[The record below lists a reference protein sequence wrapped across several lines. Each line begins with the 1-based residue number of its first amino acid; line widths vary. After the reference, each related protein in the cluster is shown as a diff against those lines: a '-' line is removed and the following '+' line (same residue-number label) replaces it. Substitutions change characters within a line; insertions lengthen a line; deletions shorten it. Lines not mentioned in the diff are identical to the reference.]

1 VLDDHRRVL
10 RAAFEEA
17 DGYEVDTQGDAFF
30 VAFARATDAA
40 AAAVAGQR
48 ALLSRSWPDGAELR
62 PASATSRS
70 TCTARHASPRLHT
83 GLRSWQPADEPPP
96 AADRS
101 RRPGPRARRS
111 LRARANAGRAARRTH
126 GSRRHGQD
134 PTGAAGRRRAR
145 RRLLRRHLLRQP
157 RTDRG
162 SGARS
167 RRGRPDDRS
176 QPQRRPDDRGLSLR
190 QGAAAR
196 PRQPGAA
203 AACRPRH
210 RRAARLRGRAD
221 GDRDEPGAAAHQG
234 RARLSRS
241 APPRGGG
248 GRALRRARM
257 RRRPHLR
264 ADGRE
269 RRCGGRGLRASGR
282 PSARGRARRRAR
294 HRSVTR
300 SDAPP
305 HLRAGDGRRPGR
317 PGAAAHAAWDDR
329 LELPAVGR
337 ERPRALRARGRLPRR
352 VHARGS
358 RGGLRGDVRGRRVA
372 RRQEP
377 HFLALAERSYAERL
391 LDDAGNRV
399 AADL

>member
-1 VLDDHRRVL
+1 MRSSSPSRARRT
-10 RAAFEEA
+10 RRRP
-17 DGYEVDTQGDAFF
+17 Q
-30 VAFARATDAA
+30 
-40 AAAVAGQR
+40 
-48 ALLSRSWPDGAELR
+48 S
-62 PASATSRS
+62 PASARS
-70 TCTARHASPRLHT
+70 SPAPGRTAPSSVRRA
-83 GLRSWQPADEPPP
+83 LRRA
-96 AADRS
+96 
-101 RRPGPRARRS
+101 PRAPRGTRRRGCTRGSDPGSRPTNLPLQPTALVGRGRELDDLCALVRTPGVRLVALTGPGGTGKTRLALQAAAELADDFSDGTFFVS
-111 LRARANAGRAARRTH
+111 LAPIEDPELVPVEVAQTIGVNLNAGQTI
-126 GSRRHGQD
+126 
-134 PTGAAGRRRAR
+134 AGF
-145 RRLLRRHLLRQP
+145 
-157 RTDRG
+157 
-162 SGARS
+162 
-167 RRGRPDDRS
+167 
-176 QPQRRPDDRGLSLR
+176 LR

-221 GDRDEPGAAAHQG
+221 GDRDEPAAAAHQG